1 MRRFVVCFIAGSLS
15 VPAAFGQSLTGPVT
29 QGAVPPGQSFSLQ
42 DDGTSL
48 AGNPAGLGFVSG
60 FEADFLHNG
69 YYGSRYGDANAL
81 DLAFGTGPLTLALG
95 FDWLNQADPSG
106 STSSY
111 RRTSIGGALRLGEL
125 SIGVVHRGFSGVDL
139 SQAWD
144 FGALARPTR
153 WLSLGAAAL
162 DANRPVMLP
171 RQWIMSAAVRPW
183 RERLDLAA
191 DLRWGEC
198 TNAPAG
204 SVCGIDHRDWIF
216 TAQARVRQGVTLIGQ
231 LAVLDGSQTTGLV
244 GLQFDLGHLGV
255 TYGTG
260 MGALP
265 TIGILTAGWASGN
278 KY

>member
-1 MRRFVVCFIAGSLS
+1 MPDGVDIVERRSVRVNDAQPVALPHLKGHVLICVDRQDKRGARVIAR
-15 VPAAFGQSLTGPVT
+15 PGQSNLLLRCGHHP
-29 QGAVPPGQSFSLQ
+29 GAVPPGQSFSLQ

-162 DANRPVMLP
+162 DANRPAMLP

-183 RERLDLAA
+183 RERRCNRASSCWDKNRFGRTCKAA
-191 DLRWGEC
+191 EL
-198 TNAPAG
+198 
-204 SVCGIDHRDWIF
+204 
-216 TAQARVRQGVTLIGQ
+216 
-231 LAVLDGSQTTGLV
+231 
-244 GLQFDLGHLGV
+244 
-255 TYGTG
+255 
-260 MGALP
+260 
-265 TIGILTAGWASGN
+265 
-278 KY
+278 